1 MTRFESSI
9 QARIPTRIVK
19 ELEQVA
25 EARCQTLSALVRD
38 FVVRGLQRARKSNE
52 RRQEK
57 E

>member
-1 MTRFESSI
+1 MSRFESTI

-25 EARCQTLSALVRD
+25 EERCQTMSGLVRD

-52 RRQEK
+52 KK
-57 E
+57 EDAK